1 MATNLKV
8 YIENSPID
16 VDGLARE
23 VYSSL
28 KQTEN
33 LSLEVIFVSE
43 EEIKNLNNTQR
54 GIDKITDVLSFP
66 TLDGIRGKVLNSKDY
81 PLELDDDNSLFLG
94 SIAVCVKRA
103 EEQAIEYNHSLKR
116 ELNYLICHGMLH
128 LFGYDHI
135 KDEDK
140 KEMREL
146 EEKIMNNLRILRVWE
161 VVR

>member
-16 VDGLARE
+16 VDSLARE

-146 EEKIMNNLRILRVWE
+146 EEKIMNNLRILRV
-161 VVR
+161 

>member
-16 VDGLARE
+16 IDSLASE

-54 GIDKITDVLSFP
+54 GIDRITDVLSFP

-103 EEQAIEYNHSLKR
+103 EEQAIEYNHSLNR

>member
-16 VDGLARE
+16 VDSLARE